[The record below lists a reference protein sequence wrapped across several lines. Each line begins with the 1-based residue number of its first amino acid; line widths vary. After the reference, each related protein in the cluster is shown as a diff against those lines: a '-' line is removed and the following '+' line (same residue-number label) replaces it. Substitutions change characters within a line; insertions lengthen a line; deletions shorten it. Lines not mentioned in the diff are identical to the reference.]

1 MLICKNKKKL
11 NVFIVFLLLIFVG
24 PAAYYGVKYVLL
36 LLYFV
41 PNDLLN
47 QKIYIIWFEN

>member
-24 PAAYYGVKYVLL
+24 PAAYYGVKYVL
-36 LLYFV
+36 FCAQWFIESK
-41 PNDLLN
+41 N
-47 QKIYIIWFEN
+47 IYYMVWELRK